1 MNKPYETD
9 TLEDSEPDFF
19 RDEENGED
27 DGAGRKPKNQK
38 KFSLLILIFSF
49 VIATAVWL
57 YVESTEEQG
66 YEKVI
71 NLVPVDIVGIQE
83 LERNNNMSVISG
95 YDNTVNVTLV
105 GKRSDVNKYSAKDI
119 YAYVDVSKINSSERQ
134 MLTVQVD
141 SLPDVSV
148 TVVSPTDIAVYAD
161 VIGSREIDVVVNP
174 YYTIDGSYFIDES
187 AITKSVQSVTVTGPV
202 SVLDTIR
209 SATAAPDLGKL
220 TGSVKS
226 NTRIELID
234 DKGNK
239 INNPYIKTDVDV
251 IEIYIPVHLKK
262 YVELYCKYNEADFEG
277 YDVSIS
283 LDYKALLISGEV
295 LNVTPIERVAV
306 TLTKSDLVYENGEL
320 KPAFTINMP
329 INLPAGVKNEGEL
342 TSVAITVTVTKKQEQ
357 NDRAETTA
365 PAPAETTAPETTAPA
380 PSTTEEPAEITSPET
395 TPASPV

>member
-27 DGAGRKPKNQK
+27 DGAGRKPKKQK

-342 TSVAITVTVTKKQEQ
+342 TSVAITVTVTKKQVQ

-365 PAPAETTAPETTAPA
+365 PAPAETTAPETTSPA

>member
-1 MNKPYETD
+1 MANNDINRKYETD

-19 RDEENGED
+19 AEE
-27 DGAGRKPKNQK
+27 GAEAAEADGRKVKKQK

-49 VIATAVWL
+49 IIATAVWL

-119 YAYVDVSKINSSERQ
+119 YAYVDVSKINSSDRQ

-141 SLPDVSV
+141 SLPDVSI
-148 TVVSPTDIAVYAD
+148 TVISPTDIAVYAD
-161 VIGSREIDVVVNP
+161 VMGTREINVAVNP

-187 AITKSVQSVTVTGPV
+187 AITKSVQTVKVTGPM
-202 SVLDTIR
+202 SVLETIR
-209 SATAAPDLGKL
+209 SAVAAPDLGKL

-226 NTRIELID
+226 NTKIDLID

-239 INNPYIKTDVDV
+239 INNPYIRTDVEV
-251 IEIYIPVHLKK
+251 VEIYIPVHLKK
-262 YVELYCKYNEADFEG
+262 YVDLYCKYNDADFEG

-283 LDYKALLISGEV
+283 MDFETLLISGEV
-295 LNVTPIERVAV
+295 LAVAPIDKIAV

-320 KPAFTINMP
+320 KKSFTINMP
-329 INLPAGVKNEGEL
+329 INLPNGVANEGGL
-342 TSVAITVTVTKKQEQ
+342 TSVAITITVSKRSAPDPVY
-357 NDRAETTA
+357 NETQPETQPETMA
-365 PAPAETTAPETTAPA
+365 PETAPETPA
-380 PSTTEEPAEITSPET
+380 
-395 TPASPV
+395 